1 MPISLVICVIFLT
14 FYGPD
19 VPALDVNAWAMAK
32 ELFAEYS

>member
-1 MPISLVICVIFLT
+1 MGAENTKIPT
-14 FYGPD
+14 DFYGPD